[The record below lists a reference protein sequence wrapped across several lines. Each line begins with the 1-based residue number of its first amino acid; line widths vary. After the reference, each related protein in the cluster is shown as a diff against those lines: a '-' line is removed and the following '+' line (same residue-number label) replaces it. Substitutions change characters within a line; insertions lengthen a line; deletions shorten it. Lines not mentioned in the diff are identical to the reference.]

1 MKGAGGEV
9 SSFSTRIH
17 MFWEG
22 IGLSKEA
29 LQDSDKYCTNYKGVA
44 VIEPYALFTSRPINR
59 DWSVWSVP

>member
-44 VIEPYALFTSRPINR
+44 VIEPYVFKSWMRRSIYTNKKQLK
-59 DWSVWSVP
+59 